1 MQDEVVATK
10 REFEVA
16 LSTVEL
22 LTISDQQKGADLA
35 EANGIIGELEG
46 LLGDR
51 EAKILKLEETMS
63 AKVKAAE
70 TRLMPALN
78 AALARIKE
86 LEAQQNTQARATP
99 CTSSYQLLTVD
110 SNGNSVFFLADD
122 ATSAT
127 SPSFYSLPRPCPAV
141 GWTLTSTFRP

>member
-78 AALARIKE
+78 AA
-86 LEAQQNTQARATP
+86 
-99 CTSSYQLLTVD
+99 
-110 SNGNSVFFLADD
+110 
-122 ATSAT
+122 
-127 SPSFYSLPRPCPAV
+127 
-141 GWTLTSTFRP
+141 